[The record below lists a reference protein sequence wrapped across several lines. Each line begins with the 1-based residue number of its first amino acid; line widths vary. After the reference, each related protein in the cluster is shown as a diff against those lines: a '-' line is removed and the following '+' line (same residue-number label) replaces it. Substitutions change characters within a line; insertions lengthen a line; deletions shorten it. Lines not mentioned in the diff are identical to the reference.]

1 MMTRPGSFR
10 IRLMHAL
17 AGGLIAA
24 FLAGCDQAQRLNPFS
39 DLAQSDTASAPSVL
53 SNGVLTGRAFRVDG
67 RIWGDNVCPET
78 VPMVMNLENGQVRGE
93 VRSPRDRTVTIATFQ
108 TFADANGG
116 IAVRLY
122 FLSRTNEMIGQLR
135 PNGFRGTLRGGPE
148 SCVHSVQLDLER
160 S

>member
-1 MMTRPGSFR
+1 MTRRRSFP
-10 IRLMHAL
+10 IHLKHML
-17 AGGLIAA
+17 AAGLIAPL
-24 FLAGCDQAQRLNPFS
+24 LAGCEQAQRLNPFS
-39 DLAQSDTASAPSVL
+39 DSGRSDAASAPSVL
-53 SNGVLTGRAFRVDG
+53 SNGVLIGRAIRVDG
-67 RIWGDNVCPET
+67 RIWGDNICPEA

-93 VRSPRDRTVTIATFQ
+93 VRSPRDRTVTIANFQ

-135 PNGFRGTLRGGPE
+135 SNGFRGTLRGGPE

>member
-1 MMTRPGSFR
+1 MTRFGSRR
-10 IRLMHAL
+10 IRVSLTLTAGLMASL
-17 AGGLIAA
+17 
-24 FLAGCDQAQRLNPFS
+24 LAGCEQAQRLNPFS
-39 DLAQSDTASAPSVL
+39 DSTQGDSASAPGPL
-53 SNGVLTGRAFRVDG
+53 TNGVLSGRAFRVDG
-67 RIWGDNVCPET
+67 RIWGDDVCPEA

-135 PNGFRGTLRGGPE
+135 TSSFRGTLRGGPE
-148 SCVHSVQLDLER
+148 SCVHSVQLNLER
-160 S
+160 G